1 MLAVCCQRH
10 LSPWDGFVDY
20 AMQEVLCLSVFVK
33 YSCMTPCCSMALPVD
48 LNILRTAAQA
58 MAEASPPVENP
69 RRHAGILC

>member
-33 YSCMTPCCSMALPVD
+33 YPMYDNVLQYGFAC
-48 LNILRTAAQA
+48 
-58 MAEASPPVENP
+58 
-69 RRHAGILC
+69 